1 MLLFE
6 IEDLFKILSKEGTI
20 DDFVKSHKEMTKKEV
35 LDFLNGVVEVFEKR
49 YGRKK
54 DIDI

>member
-20 DDFVKSHKEMTKKEV
+20 DDFVESHKEMTKKEV
-35 LDFLNGVVEVFEKR
+35 LDFLDGVVEVLEKK
-49 YGRKK
+49 YGRRK